1 MSSGG
6 EQPYNV
12 KKMHDGPGAE
22 SSATIG
28 NKLVEIQE
36 QIDSMNETSSRGNRG
51 RSSSFNRQIP
61 APVKLGASQSHS
73 IS

>member
-1 MSSGG
+1 MGPGFKYNFNKSITQEDGMSSGG

-36 QIDSMNETSSRGNRG
+36 
-51 RSSSFNRQIP
+51 
-61 APVKLGASQSHS
+61 
-73 IS
+73 